1 MGGKSRK
8 TGSVSKKLIDR
19 IKSKIPKSSNQ
30 ESQKWGIFKEGVK
43 K

>member
-8 TGSVSKKLIDR
+8 TGSVSKKLIDK
-19 IKSKIPKSSNQ
+19 IKSKIPKPS
-30 ESQKWGIFKEGVK
+30 KEGVK